1 MQIENLQKTLTTD
14 FPFLDR
20 VIFHAG
26 ETAVTVGSVV
36 AATVVLIFSWVLSK
50 LVQRAITRALGSR
63 EGVREGGVRATR
75 RLTHYSVMLVG
86 ALLAFRVVG
95 IDLSTLFAAG
105 AVFAVGLG
113 FALQNITQN
122 FVSGVILLVER
133 SIKPG
138 DVLEVDGRV
147 VRAQRIGI
155 RATIAKTL
163 DDEEIIVPNST
174 LVQSSVKNY
183 TLGDSVYRLRVSVGV
198 TYSSD
203 MNLVRKVLEETAAS
217 VQWRSQDRD
226 PLVFLSEFGNSSVVW
241 EVSVWMDNPWRMR
254 RSKGLLQ
261 EAIWW
266 AFQKHD
272 ITIAFPQLDV
282 HFDREF
288 VEHVGALRRAS

>member
-14 FPFLDR
+14 FPLLDR
-20 VIFHAG
+20 VLFHAG
-26 ETAVTVGSVV
+26 ETAVTVGSV
-36 AATVVLIFSWVLSK
+36 AAAFVVLLLSWVVSQ

-63 EGVREGGVRATR
+63 EGAREGGVRATR
-75 RLTHYSVMLVG
+75 RLAHYSVMLVG
-86 ALLAFRVVG
+86 TLLALRAVG

-138 DVLEVDGRV
+138 DILEVDGRV
-147 VRAQRIGI
+147 VRVQRIGI
-155 RATIAKTL
+155 RAAIAKTL
-163 DDEEIIVPNST
+163 DDEEIIVPNSL
-174 LVQSSVKNY
+174 LVQSSVKNF
-183 TLGDSVYRLRVSVGV
+183 TFGDSVYRLRATVGV
-198 TYSSD
+198 TYGSD
-203 MNLVRKVLEETAAS
+203 MKRVREVLEETAKATD
-217 VQWRSQDRD
+217 WRIKDRE
-226 PLVFLSEFGNSSVVW
+226 PLILLSEFADSSVVW

-254 RSKGLLQ
+254 RSKGALQ

-266 AFQKHD
+266 AFQEND

-288 VEHVGALRRAS
+288 VDRVGDLREAS